1 MFNLP
6 DVLDEYVIYTNNQ
19 TTNDIKYRIYTN
31 NSDAYP
37 RNQQRY
43 YTFKITDK

>member
-1 MFNLP
+1 MLNLSN
-6 DVLDEYVIYTNNQ
+6 VLGKPIIHSGNQ
-19 TTNDIKYRIYTN
+19 TINDIKYRIYTN

-43 YTFKITDK
+43 YTSKNAN